1 MLHIESVFLRQGPD
15 AIGVGNIMKKKIVS
29 KACGGKPK
37 LGVGSLRV
45 SHPLCETRYVP
56 WLPCILIGDCIIV
69 AQRQLD
75 RVKISHLSKVTNLRV
90 SQMVA

>member
-1 MLHIESVFLRQGPD
+1 MLHTESVFLRQGPD
-15 AIGVGNIMKKKIVS
+15 AIGVGNVMKKIVS

-45 SHPLCETRYVP
+45 SHPLCETLYVP
-56 WLPCILIGDCIIV
+56 WLPCILIGDRIIV